1 MVVFG
6 ASENSV
12 VFPKIEVRV
21 ANWKVTSISYKYTTM
36 HQSSGKY
43 STYPRPSQCHACCLS
58 LHVLSS
64 HTVYRSSTHCLISG
78 CKLVLCNLLCIS
90 PAEWYKFVKT
100 PSSLDAACYFHNKWT
115 KWRPVRVISHVP
127 FNHSSQVLATYVYV
141 CFVEDIH
148 LYIAPAYEP
157 FVLVPYETWI
167 INKIV

>member
-1 MVVFG
+1 M
-6 ASENSV
+6 
-12 VFPKIEVRV
+12 
-21 ANWKVTSISYKYTTM
+21 ANWKVTNISYKYTTM
-36 HQSSGKY
+36 HQSRGKY
-43 STYPRPSQCHACCLS
+43 VSPPVSESRL
-58 LHVLSS
+58 LFLSS
-64 HTVYRSSTHCLISG
+64 RAFVSYRCRSSTHCLISG
-78 CKLVLCNLLCIS
+78 CKLRTDNVLCNLLCIS